1 MTNSSSPEERS
12 LVLGWLAH
20 GSELAFDLKGDRAK
34 HSDVIWQ
41 LIVEAVEIIDKTPD
55 HERRWLTSGNRSGGW
70 NMVGMSRAE
79 LLEIERIRLL
89 SAMKPYDGM
98 TRTAPQRDDV
108 ERALGVLAWMRWC
121 NAARLPARLTKAAV
135 ALARGGDHE
144 LVHRLYCPTR
154 KPNRQNV
161 NEIKTRTVGF
171 ILTGLKKD
179 FGILPGQGLRVRRD
193 CNEWRGRHG

>member
-1 MTNSSSPEERS
+1 MTNSSSLEDRTM
-12 LVLGWLAH
+12 VLGWLAH

-55 HERRWLTSGNRSGGW
+55 QERRWLTSGNRSGGW
-70 NMVGMSRAE
+70 NMIGMSRAD
-79 LLEIERIRLL
+79 LIEIERIRLL
-89 SAMKPYDGM
+89 SAMKPYDGQ
-98 TRTAPQRDDV
+98 TKYAPQRNDV

-121 NAARLPARLTKAAV
+121 NVARLPQRLTKAAI

-154 KPNRQNV
+154 KPNRQNI

-171 ILTGLKKD
+171 ILTGLKKEL
-179 FGILPGQGLRVRRD
+179 GIVPEAGLSFEEQH
-193 CNEWRGRHG
+193 NAA

>member
-1 MTNSSSPEERS
+1 MTNSSSLEDRTM
-12 LVLGWLAH
+12 VLGWLAH

-55 HERRWLTSGNRSGGW
+55 QERGWLTSGNRSGGW
-70 NMVGMSRAE
+70 NMIGMSRAD
-79 LLEIERIRLL
+79 LIEIERIRLL
-89 SAMKPYDGM
+89 SAMKPYDGQ
-98 TRTAPQRDDV
+98 TKYAPQRNDV

-121 NAARLPARLTKAAV
+121 NVARLPQRLTKAAI

-154 KPNRQNV
+154 KPNRQNI

-171 ILTGLKKD
+171 ILTGLKKEL
-179 FGILPGQGLRVRRD
+179 GIVPAAGLSFEEQH
-193 CNEWRGRHG
+193 NAT